1 MHRTL
6 KQETAL
12 PPASNRRRQQE
23 RFDQFRKEYNEQRPH
38 QALGQKTP
46 ASFYSPSP
54 RPFPERLREAEYP
67 GGWKVRRISPAG
79 QMRWNAGYVFV
90 SHAMRGD
97 VVGLERLDDQ
107 LWRVWFH
114 SYEAGIFEESSL
126 RLRRPKPQL
135 PVPESL

>member
-1 MHRTL
+1 
-6 KQETAL
+6 
-12 PPASNRRRQQE
+12 
-23 RFDQFRKEYNEQRPH
+23 
-38 QALGQKTP
+38 
-46 ASFYSPSP
+46 
-54 RPFPERLREAEYP
+54 
-67 GGWKVRRISPAG
+67 
-79 QMRWNAGYVFV
+79 
-90 SHAMRGD
+90 MRGD